1 MIVDCAHYQDGRRRD
16 EGAVSLPEAAA
27 RCGQGGFVWLG
38 LFEPGEE
45 ELAQVRDTFGLHE
58 LAVEDAQSF
67 HMRTKIET
75 FDRDGQL
82 FILATARYDADAEE
96 VEFGE
101 ISFFLAPTF
110 VITVRQGVASEL
122 R

>member
-16 EGAVSLPEAAA
+16 QGAVPLQEAAT

-58 LAVEDAQSF
+58 LAVEDALTP
-67 HMRTKIET
+67 HRRPKIASYGQDLELVVPVAV
-75 FDRDGQL
+75 FDQDYR
-82 FILATARYDADAEE
+82 LASTCC
-96 VEFGE
+96 
-101 ISFFLAPTF
+101 
-110 VITVRQGVASEL
+110 
-122 R
+122 